1 MEQLYRCSYCKKFI
15 GTKEEVTGHEK
26 FCDFNPKLKTC
37 FSCYY
42 YNSTYSVC
50 ENAENDKVYVDL
62 YKAHQ
67 ENECHVPKN

>member
-15 GTKEEVTGHEK
+15 GTKLEVTEHEK
-26 FCDFNPKLKTC
+26 SCEFNPKLKTC
-37 FSCYY
+37 FSCYF

-50 ENAENDKVYVDL
+50 ENTDNYNVYVNL

-67 ENECHVPKN
+67 KNECHVPKN